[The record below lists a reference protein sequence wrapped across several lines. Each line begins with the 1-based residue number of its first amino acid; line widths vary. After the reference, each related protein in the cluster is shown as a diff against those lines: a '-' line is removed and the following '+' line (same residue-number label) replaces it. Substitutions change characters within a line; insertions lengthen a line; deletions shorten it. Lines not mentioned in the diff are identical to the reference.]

1 MHMILEPRPWNSQQN
16 DKHIRVT
23 ETYIPMTSKNKNI
36 LVTTSPAMVKAD
48 IVHVGSRIFMRTLL
62 IVDLYDIVSSLT
74 SVPLQSSNNKANM
87 LLGVNVN
94 ALFDAMQTWLSLK
107 RGEDVFF
114 PLLCYDRNTFSDR

>member
-1 MHMILEPRPWNSQQN
+1 MILEPRPWNSQQN

>member
-1 MHMILEPRPWNSQQN
+1 MILEPRPWNSQQN

-74 SVPLQSSNNKANM
+74 SVPLQSSNNKANL

-107 RGEDVFF
+107 REDVFF
-114 PLLCYDRNTFSDR
+114 PLLCYDTKYL